1 MLPENSHWLVNVE
14 PKFQLCRKERET
26 QGDFYLLSICSL
38 LTSVFEIFLKAT
50 YIYTEEMP
58 Q

>member
-14 PKFQLCRKERET
+14 PKFQLCKKERET

-58 Q
+58 